1 MHGAAIRLC
10 YCKNDEAFGGL
21 TIMRNAALLML
32 VLFVASSPAMAKRY
46 HGHRHVSHALHHQ
59 ADRSVERDSH
69 AGITCDMVRAYV
81 AQVGLAQAVATAQ
94 SAGMTSSEKQ
104 RARRC
109 LAEKS

>member
-1 MHGAAIRLC
+1 
-10 YCKNDEAFGGL
+10 
-21 TIMRNAALLML
+21 MRNAVLLML

-46 HGHRHVSHALHHQ
+46 HGHRHVVRTVHHP

-69 AGITCDMVRAYV
+69 SGITCDMVRSYV

-94 SAGMTSSEKQ
+94 SAGMTSSEKE